1 MRFEKIRKTG
11 IYTYYKSVYNGKTLL
26 FRMNSKKQSVEIK
39 LTNAMAQSYG
49 YPDRELMV
57 LNNPTIKGCSRKNGT
72 LPKWVVLDGSIT
84 IKENRQ

>member
-1 MRFEKIRKTG
+1 M
-11 IYTYYKSVYNGKTLL
+11 YKGRTLL

-49 YPDRELMV
+49 YPDREIMA
-57 LNNPTIKGCSRKNGT
+57 LNNSEIKKCSRKPGT
-72 LPKWVVLDGSIT
+72 LPKWVLIDGSIT